1 MSEQHFDFD
10 YIVIGSGFGG
20 SVSAHRLTEKGYTVG
35 VLEMGKRYQQ
45 NDLPKTNWNLSKYYW
60 VPLLKCY
67 GILRMVVFR
76 HVFVLSGVG
85 VGGGSLNYAS
95 TSLAPKEKVWDDPK
109 WSSLNSWKSVMPAH
123 FDTARRMLGVVQ
135 NPYLGGADK
144 LLRDAAMDQ
153 GFGGSFYKTDVSIY
167 FGQPGVSVD
176 DPFFGGQGPA
186 RTGCQLCGG
195 CMVGCQYG
203 AKNTLDKNYLYFA
216 EKQGAQILPETMAV
230 DVQPIGIHK
239 DGTDGY
245 EIHTTQSTRWFNR
258 KKRVLRARG
267 VVFSAGV
274 LGTVRLLM
282 ICKER
287 GSLPLLSDQLGQFV
301 RTNSESIIGV
311 RFADKATNMSDGVAI
326 GSGIHIDDHT
336 HIEAVR
342 YPVGSDSIWS
352 LTTALAPDKNGLNR
366 ILGWGWHLIC
376 HPLKSAKNALP
387 FGFAKTSIIL
397 LVMQTLDGHI
407 GMSLRRS
414 WINPFQ
420 KVLKTVGS
428 KIPTFI
434 PQANQFAE
442 KVANKFPGTPFTSVT
457 EIFLDIPTTAHILGG
472 AAMGADSDQGVIDGQ
487 NRVHGY
493 KNMMVCDGSMIS
505 ANLGVNPSL
514 TITAITEHAMSHI
527 KPNFERS

>member
-1 MSEQHFDFD
+1 
-10 YIVIGSGFGG
+10 
-20 SVSAHRLTEKGYTVG
+20 
-35 VLEMGKRYQQ
+35 
-45 NDLPKTNWNLSKYYW
+45 
-60 VPLLKCY
+60 
-67 GILRMVVFR
+67 
-76 HVFVLSGVG
+76 
-85 VGGGSLNYAS
+85 
-95 TSLAPKEKVWDDPK
+95 
-109 WSSLNSWKSVMPAH
+109 
-123 FDTARRMLGVVQ
+123 
-135 NPYLGGADK
+135 
-144 LLRDAAMDQ
+144 
-153 GFGGSFYKTDVSIY
+153 
-167 FGQPGVSVD
+167 
-176 DPFFGGQGPA
+176 
-186 RTGCQLCGG
+186 
-195 CMVGCQYG
+195 
-203 AKNTLDKNYLYFA
+203 
-216 EKQGAQILPETMAV
+216 
-230 DVQPIGIHK
+230 
-239 DGTDGY
+239 
-245 EIHTTQSTRWFNR
+245 
-258 KKRVLRARG
+258 
-267 VVFSAGV
+267 
-274 LGTVRLLM
+274 M

-472 AAMGADSDQGVIDGQ
+472 AAMGADSGQGVIDGQ